1 MNEVISL
8 AWILDPTRASHDCK
22 SLTECVVLQASPG
35 VIGCI
40 ERLVLAGWKEV
51 GGGDTID
58 CTLEDW
64 MEVFF
69 EVGMGDPC
77 RRCGRDSGGRRA
89 VGGDGEAYKVGG
101 RCVYSGIHGGIHG
114 CGRCGGGW
122 LLWGEWIL
130 EYDQFLSGL
139 PSYLNFGGA
148 TIQI

>member
-1 MNEVISL
+1 MNAVISL
-8 AWILDPTRASHDCK
+8 AGILDPTRASHDCK

-69 EVGMGDPC
+69 EVGMGDPG
-77 RRCGRDSGGRRA
+77 RRCGRAGRA
-89 VGGDGEAYKVGG
+89 VDGDGEVCKKGG
-101 RCVYSGIHGGIHG
+101 RCVYGGIYGGIHG
-114 CGRCGGGW
+114 CDCCGGVVDIW
-122 LLWGEWIL
+122 LTWCGI
-130 EYDQFLSGL
+130 D
-139 PSYLNFGGA
+139 
-148 TIQI
+148 